1 MHGEIEE
8 LIGIGNDIQN
18 NMEAVEMVELHIY
31 LSIMDN
37 YREKAALAKEYL
49 EVEL

>member
-31 LSIMDN
+31 
-37 YREKAALAKEYL
+37 
-49 EVEL
+49 